1 VRSEGG
7 KRKRDSSGAERN
19 PGKESAT
26 AGPAFEQGSRKQT
39 RRGEASEAT
48 EQPRPSPLTPHPSL
62 SFATPLV
69 QQKLAR
75 IGIHKLSDLVTH
87 LPLRYEDETRIVS
100 IHDALSGETVQVE
113 GTVVETHI
121 RFRPG
126 RQLVSEVDDGSGRLM
141 MRFFNFYPSQKNA
154 LAPGAKVRVMGEI
167 RQGFFGAEMVHPRF
181 RVLRGEA
188 PLPQALTPV
197 YSTTAGLGQEVL
209 RKLAARALGSADL
222 ADALPEPVRRK
233 LKLLPLD
240 EAIRLLH
247 NPPPDVDAQALL
259 DGSHPAWRRVK
270 FDELLAQQLSMRLH
284 HERRNRVRAH
294 PLLQHSKMSKALLAA
309 LPFRLTRA
317 QARVLTDIRTDL
329 TRPHPMQRLLQGDV
343 GSGKTIVAALA
354 ALQAIESGYQA
365 AVMAPTEILAEQHY
379 RQFAAWL
386 APLGVEVVWLTGSL
400 KKKERE
406 KALAEISSGKAA
418 LAIGTHA
425 LFQDEVAFSKLGLA
439 IVDEQHRFGVH
450 QRLALRQKGSRGDAQ
465 VQPHQLMMSATP
477 IPRTLAMSYYADLDV
492 SVIDELPPGRTPVL
506 TKLLSDTRRNEVI
519 QRVRDAC
526 LAGRQ
531 AYWVCPLIE
540 EPDTGARSRDPL
552 AGWDR
557 GGDAAARPGA
567 MELQTKVRARREA
580 LQLQTAIDTYQ
591 DLAATFP
598 ELKVGLVHGRLP
610 NQEKA
615 QVMTAFQANEIQLL
629 VATTVI
635 EVGVD
640 APNASLMVIEHAERM
655 GLSQLHQ
662 LRGRVGRGSQSSV
675 CILLYQNPLS
685 QNARERL
692 RIIFENTDGFEI
704 ARHDLRL
711 RGPGELL
718 GARQSGVPMLRF
730 ADLEKD
736 IDLLEAART
745 LAPQLLRDHQ
755 ANAELH
761 LERWLGGR
769 QELLKV

>member
-1 VRSEGG
+1 MAEG
-7 KRKRDSSGAERN
+7 RY
-19 PGKESAT
+19 P
-26 AGPAFEQGSRKQT
+26 AG
-39 RRGEASEAT
+39 
-48 EQPRPSPLTPHPSL
+48 TPHPSL
-62 SFATPLV
+62 SFATPAV
-69 QQKLAR
+69 QEKLAR
-75 IGIHKLSDLVTH
+75 IGIHQLSDLVTH

-113 GTVVETHI
+113 GTVVETNI
-121 RFRPG
+121 KFRPG

-141 MRFFNFYPSQKNA
+141 MRFFNFYPSQKTA
-154 LAPGAKVRVMGEI
+154 LAPGAKVRVMGEV

-209 RKLAARALGSADL
+209 RKLAARALACADL

-247 NPPPDVDAQALL
+247 NPPPDADAQALL

-284 HERRNRVRAH
+284 YERRNEVRAH
-294 PLLQHSKMSKALLAA
+294 PLLQHSKMSKALLAS
-309 LPFRLTRA
+309 LPFRLTRS

-379 RQFAAWL
+379 RKFVAWL
-386 APLGVEVVWLTGSL
+386 APLDVEVVWLTGSL

-406 KALAEISSGKAA
+406 KALADISSGKAA

-425 LFQDEVAFSKLGLA
+425 LFQSEVVFSKLGLA

-450 QRLALRQKGSRGDAQ
+450 QRLALRQKGSRAGQA

-506 TKLLSDTRRNEVI
+506 TKLLSDTRRDEVI
-519 QRVRDAC
+519 RRVRDAC
-526 LAGRQ
+526 MAGRQ

-540 EPDTGARSRDPL
+540 ESEAGARSRDPP

-557 GGDAAARPGA
+557 GGGGAARTYA
-567 MELQTKVRARREA
+567 SELPHKALARREA
-580 LQLQTAIDTYQ
+580 LQLQTAIDTYEG
-591 DLAATFP
+591 LVAAFP
-598 ELKVGLVHGRLP
+598 ELKVGLVHGRMP

-615 QVMTAFQANEIQLL
+615 AVMTAFQANEIQLL

-640 APNASLMVIEHAERM
+640 VPNASLMVIEHAERM

-662 LRGRVGRGSQSSV
+662 LRGRVGRGSQSSA
-675 CILLYQNPLS
+675 CILLYQSPLS

-711 RGPGELL
+711 RGPGEML

-736 IDLLEAART
+736 VDLLEAART
-745 LAPQLLRDHQ
+745 LAPQLLRDHPP
-755 ANAELH
+755 NAELH
-761 LERWLGGR
+761 LARWLGGR